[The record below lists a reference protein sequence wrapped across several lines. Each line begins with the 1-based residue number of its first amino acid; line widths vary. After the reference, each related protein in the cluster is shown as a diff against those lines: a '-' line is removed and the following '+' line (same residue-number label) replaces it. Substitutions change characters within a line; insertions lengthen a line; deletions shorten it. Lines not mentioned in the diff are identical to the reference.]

1 MNNIKYYFS
10 TTDDGNLAYHVN
22 DIKENV
28 DKNRDEV
35 AALLGYKG
43 EDLVYMNQVH
53 GNNVQI
59 VTKDSPKLID
69 NCDAIIT
76 NEKDLPIMVMVAD
89 CIPILIFDEIKGV
102 IAAIH
107 AGRNST
113 FLKIAQITANKMI
126 NEFNCN
132 VDNMKVIMGPSIH
145 KCCYEV
151 SDELVQ
157 IVKTSFGEKF
167 CDGRHID
174 LHGINIMLLEEIGIR
189 HIRVSEIC
197 TKCSDEPF
205 YSFRK
210 NPQTG
215 RFAGIISFSNN
226 GQLNYN

>member
-10 TTDDGNLAYHVN
+10 TTNDGNLAYHVN

-28 DKNRDEV
+28 DKNREAV
-35 AALLGYKG
+35 SELMGYKS

-59 VTKDSPKLID
+59 VTKNSPKLID

-76 NEKDLPIMVMVAD
+76 NEKDLPLMVMVAD
-89 CIPILIFDEIKGV
+89 CIPILIFDEIQGV

-113 FLKIAQITANKMI
+113 FLKITEITAKKMI
-126 NEFNCN
+126 NELGCK
-132 VDNMKVIMGPSIH
+132 VENMKVIMGPSIH
-145 KCCYEV
+145 ECCYEV
-151 SDELVQ
+151 NDELLQ

-167 CDGRHID
+167 CKEKNID
-174 LHGINIMLLEEIGIR
+174 LHGINIMLLENLGIR
-189 HIRVSEIC
+189 HIRVSDIC
-197 TKCSDEPF
+197 TKCSSEPF
-205 YSFRK
+205 FSFRK

-215 RFAGIISFSNN
+215 RFAGIISIGNN
-226 GQLNYN
+226 